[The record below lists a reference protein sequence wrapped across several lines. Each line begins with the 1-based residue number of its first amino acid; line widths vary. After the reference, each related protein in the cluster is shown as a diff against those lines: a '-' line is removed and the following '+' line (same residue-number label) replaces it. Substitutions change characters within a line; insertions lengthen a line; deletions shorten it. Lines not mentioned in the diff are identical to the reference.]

1 MSEVV
6 RIESARTR
14 ACLPS
19 LVVATALVA
28 GLALPAHAAATPG
41 VDAGRALL
49 SLLLVVALIV
59 VLGAVLKGRGLAGGT
74 AHGAI
79 EVRAQLPL
87 GPRDRVVVLRV
98 GSEELLVAVSP
109 AGVRT
114 LHVLAAPLPVTPEV
128 VDAGTFADR
137 LKSMLRGGGGR

>member
-6 RIESARTR
+6 RIESARSR

-114 LHVLAAPLPVTPEV
+114 LHVLAAPLPVAPEAV
-128 VDAGTFADR
+128 EAGTFADR

>member
-6 RIESARTR
+6 RIESARSR

-59 VLGAVLKGRGLAGGT
+59 VLGALLKGRGYAGG
-74 AHGAI
+74 AARSAI

-87 GPRDRVVVLRV
+87 GPRERVVVLRV
-98 GSEELLVAVSP
+98 GTEELLVAVSP
-109 AGVRT
+109 AGVRK
-114 LHVLAAPLPVTPEV
+114 LHVLAAPLPATPEV
-128 VDAGTFADR
+128 VEAGTFAER
-137 LKSMLRGGGGR
+137 LKSLLRSGGAR

>member
-1 MSEVV
+1 MAA
-6 RIESARTR
+6 RIDFAAAFARTR
-14 ACLPS
+14 APA
-19 LVVATALVA
+19 VVAVLVA
-28 GLALPAHAAATPG
+28 AWALPAHAAAAPG

-59 VLGAVLKGRGLAGGT
+59 VLGALLKGRGYAGG
-74 AHGAI
+74 AARGAI

-98 GSEELLVAVSP
+98 GTEELLVAVSP

-114 LHVLAAPLPVTPEV
+114 LHVLAAPLPAMPEAV
-128 VDAGTFADR
+128 EAGTFADR
-137 LKSMLRGGGGR
+137 LKSLLRSGGGR